1 MKVQFLQSIIK
12 ISILTLDPLYPS
24 VTLRGWR
31 LMQAGHNWSIIGFL
45 NNLPPA
51 FSFGSSFLT
60 RNFVSLNVKGCG
72 LLFSVYIWICKY
84 ESSLLYMHTCIR
96 DLTDI
101 EIQFCHR
108 RRRGRSPPTRS
119 EYRLAVTNLST
130 RCSWQVRLTYMIKAA
145 ALEWLMA
152 EVIITQFI
160 HSL

>member
-1 MKVQFLQSIIK
+1 M
-12 ISILTLDPLYPS
+12 
-24 VTLRGWR
+24 
-31 LMQAGHNWSIIGFL
+31 
-45 NNLPPA
+45 
-51 FSFGSSFLT
+51 
-60 RNFVSLNVKGCG
+60 SLNVKGCG

-145 ALEWLMA
+145 ALEWMTDGRSNNNPIISHFFHTFTLSALLSDHLMLLS
-152 EVIITQFI
+152 IFI
-160 HSL
+160 PKLIMTSSKLYRAMQEGL